1 MKNPP
6 SEASRQQPALRRR
19 VGAQFF
25 MTPRDI
31 GLFLMSA
38 RTDAMIARLRAT
50 NGARAAFEA
59 VYSRWNDPW
68 ASASP
73 RYRYQHRKY
82 EQVALMLSGRR
93 FRRALDLGCGLG
105 LLAQLL
111 APQVD
116 ELLGLDIAEAA
127 IERARRRAA
136 AFPNLRFEQADIL
149 DLPESLDHRFDLV
162 LLADALYY
170 LSPLDDAT
178 LERMEQRVADL
189 LMPGG
194 LCVLV
199 DHYFFAVD
207 PDSRIS
213 RRIHRTF
220 AQSPRFRLTSEHRKP
235 FFLVSLLTKQLGP
248 IRSGAARN
256 EAVERRAVGQGPQI
270 IDFDLPLHRRA
281 EQRT

>member
-1 MKNPP
+1 LKNPP
-6 SEASRQQPALRRR
+6 SEPSQQQPAFRRR
-19 VGAQFF
+19 ARSQFF

-38 RTDAMIARLRAT
+38 RTDATIARLRAT

-68 ASASP
+68 ASGSP
-73 RYRYQHRKY
+73 RYRYQRRKY
-82 EQVALMLSGRR
+82 EQVAGMLSGRR
-93 FRRALDLGCGLG
+93 FGRALDLGCGLG

-127 IERARRRAA
+127 IERARQRAA
-136 AFPNLRFEQADIL
+136 AFSNLRFEQADIL
-149 DLPESLDHRFDLV
+149 DLPGTLDRGFDLV
-162 LLADALYY
+162 LLADTLYY

-178 LERMEQRVADL
+178 LERMAMRVADL
-189 LMPGG
+189 LVPGG

-199 DHYFFAVD
+199 NHYFFAVD
-207 PDSRIS
+207 PDSRVS

-220 AQSPRFRLTSEHRKP
+220 AQSPRFRLASEHRKP
-235 FFLVSLLTKQLGP
+235 FFLVSLLTEQLDP
-248 IRSGAARN
+248 SRSGSPRN
-256 EAVERRAVGQGPQI
+256 EAVKRRT
-270 IDFDLPLHRRA
+270 
-281 EQRT
+281 E